1 MRVRTVMGHLAF
13 TVEQVIEMQ
22 PSSHESDIHSLR
34 RGCALLGECLLR
46 CGEMDSSET
55 DYWNRKVS
63 NIGTFYL
70 SLASRQ
76 DVVKELAILARQVF
90 RCCERVHKGNDQ
102 PGTSSE
108 VRAKVVQLVERS
120 SERSLSTFLG
130 KVAAE
135 TAMQLAEITL
145 EPDDHVWA
153 VEIQE
158 RVLDRQQQQQKQP
171 ASKTFLAHGHLDDFE
186 DSPGLYRWEES
197 IEEWVARTPVTKT
210 KIKPVDQQIK
220 AVGESAV
227 NSPSS
232 CSSSSTSR
240 VSASPA
246 SSEYS
251 ATSVTSSAPSLP
263 AKRACPGREGRG
275 ARSTKRLRSATKS
288 WGMSESECESDSE
301 DDRRSQ
307 SRAMLATPAAPAASE
322 DDREDWQDRGPQTRR
337 RKQQMQSQPKISESE
352 KRSDSHDAVGGA
364 GSNQIIAVVITHK
377 KPPTS
382 PMLPSPPR
390 TRSLSRRK
398 SMGATAAAATLTA
411 TSNDDRTSSAV
422 DRQPDRTGGW
432 AIPARTSGSQKKR
445 VSMPTIIPRRRE
457 TRLENPLDS
466 GSDDELSFL

>member
-1 MRVRTVMGHLAF
+1 
-13 TVEQVIEMQ
+13 MQ
-22 PSSHESDIHSLR
+22 ASSHESDIHSLR
-34 RGCALLGECLLR
+34 RGCALLGDCLLR
-46 CGEMDSSET
+46 CGERDSSET
-55 DYWNRKVS
+55 DYCIRKVS
-63 NIGTFYL
+63 NIGAFYV

-90 RCCERVHKGNDQ
+90 RCCERVHRGNDQ
-102 PGTSSE
+102 PGTASE
-108 VRAKVVQLVERS
+108 VRTKVVQLVECS

-145 EPDDHVWA
+145 DPDDHVWA

-158 RVLDRQQQQQKQP
+158 RILDRQQQQQPQP

-197 IEEWVARTPVTKT
+197 IEEWVARTPVTKP

-220 AVGESAV
+220 AVGASAV

-232 CSSSSTSR
+232 CSSSSSSR

-246 SSEYS
+246 SSAS
-251 ATSVTSSAPSLP
+251 SLTSSVPSLP

-275 ARSTKRLRSATKS
+275 ARSTKRLRSARKS

-301 DDRRSQ
+301 DDRSQ
-307 SRAMLATPAAPAASE
+307 SRAIPATPATPAASE

-337 RKQQMQSQPKISESE
+337 RKQQMQEQMQSRPKISESE
-352 KRSDSHDAVGGA
+352 KGRDSHEAVGGA
-364 GSNQIIAVVITHK
+364 GSNQIIAVVITNK
-377 KPPTS
+377 KPPTPS
-382 PMLPSPPR
+382 MLPSPPR

-422 DRQPDRTGGW
+422 DRQRDRTGGW
-432 AIPARTSGSQKKR
+432 TTTFSIPASTSGSQKKR
-445 VSMPTIIPRRRE
+445 VSMPSIIPR
-457 TRLENPLDS
+457 TRMESPSDS